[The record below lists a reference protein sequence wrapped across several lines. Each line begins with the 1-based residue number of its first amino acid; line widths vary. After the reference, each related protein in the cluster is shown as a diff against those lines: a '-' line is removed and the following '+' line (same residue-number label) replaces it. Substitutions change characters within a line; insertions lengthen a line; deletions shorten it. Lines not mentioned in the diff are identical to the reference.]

1 MTGLRLDDLHPV
13 LTDPAL
19 ETMNFLNEVVN
30 RFPEAVSFAPGRP
43 FEGFFEIDSV
53 PSYLDTYC
61 RYLRER
67 RGYSEE
73 QIRRTL
79 FQYGRTKGI
88 VHELIAEQLRLDEG
102 IDVDPESIVVTVGC
116 QEAMVLVLRALRG
129 DERDVA
135 LAVAPT
141 YVGFTGAARLVDMP
155 VLPVAGGE
163 HGVDLADLRAQVRAA
178 KAAGQRPRALYL
190 VPDFS
195 NPSGISL
202 APDTRRRLLDLADE
216 LDLLVLEDNPYGL
229 FHATD
234 AAHVPTLKALDTR
247 NRVVYLGSFAKTG
260 LPGARV
266 GYVVA
271 DQPVTDGGQSAGLFA
286 DQLAKIKSMLT
297 VNTSPIAQAIIGGKL
312 LENDGSMVRANAAEI
327 TLYRR
332 NLHHL
337 LDGLTARFADSPV
350 RWNIPQ
356 GGFFVVVDV
365 GFPVDDELL
374 ERSAAHYGVLW
385 TPMCHFYARDVALN
399 QLRLSCSSL
408 TTRQI
413 DVGLDR
419 LAAMVHDQASN
430 TAVSDRKDPTMSS
443 PNDPAAESRV
453 RKIFSEVLEI
463 ADTQIDTGADLYDD
477 LAANS
482 LDKAEILARLEKEF
496 DIQLDPEQSATIMS
510 LGDAIRVVRSFDGDR
525 S

>member
-1 MTGLRLDDLHPV
+1 MTELRLDGLHPV

-30 RFPEAVSFAPGRP
+30 RFPDAVSFAPGRP
-43 FEGFFEIDSV
+43 FEGLFEIDSV
-53 PSYLDTYC
+53 PRYLDTYC

-163 HGVDLADLRAQVRAA
+163 RGVDLADLRAQVRAA
-178 KAAGQRPRALYL
+178 KQAGQRPRALYL

-202 APDTRRRLLDLADE
+202 DPETRRELLDAAE
-216 LDLLVLEDNPYGL
+216 GLDLLVLEDNPYGL

-271 DQPVTDGGQSAGLFA
+271 DQPVTAGGQSVGLLA

-297 VNTSPIAQAIIGGKL
+297 VNTSPIAQAVIGGKL

-327 TLYRR
+327 KLYRR

-337 LDGLTARFADSPV
+337 LDGLTARFAGSQV

-374 ERSAAHYGVLW
+374 ERSAEHYGVLW
-385 TPMCHFYARDVALN
+385 TPMCHFFARDVALN

-408 TTRQI
+408 TTQQI
-413 DVGLDR
+413 DIGLDR
-419 LAAMVHDQASN
+419 LAALVHDQTSKL
-430 TAVSDRKDPTMSS
+430 AVPDRKDPPMSS
-443 PNDPAAESRV
+443 PNELATESRV
-453 RKIFSEVLEI
+453 RKIMSEVLEI
-463 ADTQIDTGADLYDD
+463 ADTQIDKGADLYDD

-496 DIQLDPEQSATIMS
+496 DIQLDPEQSAAIMS
-510 LGDAIRVVRSFDGDR
+510 LGDATRVVSSFDGKR